1 MISIRLGAPQGAE
14 LTDVLVIPVQA
25 AEPGATPVVRPSE
38 EISAE
43 VAQFITQTAHK
54 GKPGKVE
61 ILPRPLGMP
70 SKIFLIGVG
79 SGDESGW
86 RAAGA
91 ALARSASREV
101 AVSVLTGPDLA
112 EHALR
117 GFAEGVWL
125 GAYTYRLRDPYP
137 EQVSKLASVNVLT
150 EPTEALEAVL
160 RTATV
165 VTEKVN
171 FARDLTN
178 TPSLTKTPTW
188 LAEQVK
194 LHLAEHPGEGLTY
207 SVRDHAQLVEEGF
220 GGILAVGGGSAQ
232 QPLLLQ
238 LSWNPPGATEHI
250 VLVGKGI
257 TFDTGGVDI
266 KPNEGMQLMRKDM
279 GGAAT
284 AIAATFAA
292 AELNLGVRI
301 TTLAPLAENM
311 LSGSAWRSG
320 DVVRHYG
327 GLTSEVHSTDAE
339 GRVVLADAMAY
350 AVAHLEP
357 DLLVDLATLTGA
369 SRVALGK
376 KTAAL
381 FTDSPMLLESLTAA
395 AVEAGER
402 VWQLPLADE
411 YVKDVA
417 AEIADLNNAAGAPGA
432 ITAALYLRE
441 FAGPMRD
448 RWAHID
454 MSAPS
459 WSSETDGELSKG
471 ATGWGVRTLVRWL
484 TARAA

>member
-1 MISIRLGAPQGAE
+1 MISIRLGAPRSADPA
-14 LTDVLVIPVQA
+14 DVLVIPVQA
-25 AEPGATPVVRPSE
+25 AETGAAPVVTTPE

-43 VAQFITQTAHK
+43 VAQFITQTAHA

-70 SKIFLIGVG
+70 SKIIVVGVG
-79 SGDESGW
+79 SGDENGW

-91 ALARSASREV
+91 AVARSSARN
-101 AVSVLTGPDLA
+101 VSVSVAMSP
-112 EHALR
+112 EPSEQVLR

-125 GAYTYRLRDPYP
+125 GEYTYRLDEPKP
-137 EQVSKLASVNVLT
+137 DQVRLLETVVILT
-150 EPTEALEAVL
+150 EPTEAHEALL
-160 RTATV
+160 RSTRV
-165 VTEKVN
+165 VAQKVN
-171 FARDLTN
+171 LARDLTN
-178 TPSLTKTPTW
+178 TPSMTKTPAW
-188 LAEQVK
+188 LADQVK
-194 LHLAEHPGEGLTY
+194 QHLAEGVTCTM
-207 SVRDHAQLVEEGF
+207 RDQAQLVEEGF
-220 GGILAVGGGSAQ
+220 GGILAVGGGSAHA
-232 QPLLLQ
+232 PLLLQ
-238 LSWNPPGATEHI
+238 LSWNPPGATEHV

-257 TFDTGGVDI
+257 TFDTGGIDI
-266 KPNEGMQLMRKDM
+266 KPNEAMQLMRKDM

-284 AIAATFAA
+284 AIAATLAA

-301 TTLAPLAENM
+301 TTLTPLAENM

-381 FTDSPMLLESLTAA
+381 FTDSPELLKSLTAA
-395 AVEAGER
+395 AIDAGEQ
-402 VWQLPLADE
+402 VWQLPLADD

-417 AEIADLNNAAGAPGA
+417 AEIADLNNAAGSPGA

-441 FAGPMRD
+441 FAGPLRD

-459 WSSETDGELSKG
+459 WSSEVDGELPKG

-484 TARAA
+484 SARVG